1 MLDQKK
7 IMTKIAIVLGTRP
20 EIIKL
25 SPIIKRL
32 KRSECI
38 VIFTGQHYD
47 YDLGLK
53 FIDELEIREPDIK
66 MKLKMTGGSAKTAQI
81 AEMVQRLG
89 TNFSQTKPSTVVVQ
103 GDTDTVLAG
112 GMASLKSKIPVCH
125 VEAGLRSYDWR
136 MPEEHNRIVV
146 DHISELLF
154 APTLTSKKNLVS
166 ESVHGRIFV
175 TGNTVIDA
183 IEDNIHLAEKKSMI
197 SIERNDFV
205 LVTIHRV
212 ENIENPRTLRGIMN
226 ALIQSKTNFVF
237 PIHPHTLKN
246 LHRFGLYDRV
256 KNSNNIFLESVV
268 GYFDM
273 LALMKKCR
281 FIVTDSGGLQ
291 EEATSP
297 RIRKKVLVIRK
308 TTDRPEAVKLG
319 FSELVGTNSTSIIK
333 AIKKNVNDA
342 TIYSRSSPY
351 GGGNSSKKIITLI
364 RKYIKSQN

>member
-1 MLDQKK
+1 
-7 IMTKIAIVLGTRP
+7 MTKIAIVLGTRP

-25 SPIIKRL
+25 SPIIKKL

-53 FIDELEIREPDIK
+53 FIDELGIREPDIK
-66 MKLKMTGGSAKTAQI
+66 MKLKMIDGSAKTAQI

-89 TNFSQTKPSTVVVQ
+89 ANFSQTKPDTVVVQ

-112 GMASLKSKIPVCH
+112 GVASLKSKIPVCH
-125 VEAGLRSYDWR
+125 VEAGLRSHDWR
-136 MPEEHNRIVV
+136 MPEEHNRIIV
-146 DHISELLF
+146 DHLSELLF
-154 APTLTSKKNLVS
+154 APTLASKKNLVS
-166 ESVHGRIFV
+166 ELVHGRVFV

-183 IEDNIHLAEKKSMI
+183 IEDNIHLAEKKSTMP
-197 SIERNDFV
+197 IEQDDFV

-212 ENIENPRTLRGIMN
+212 ENIGNPRILHGIMN
-226 ALIQSKTNFVF
+226 ALIQSKANFVF

-246 LHRFGLYDRV
+246 LHRFGLYEKV
-256 KNSNNIFLESVV
+256 KNSNNIFLERAV

-273 LALMKKCR
+273 LALMKKCQ

-297 RIRKKVLVIRK
+297 RIRKKVLVVRK

-319 FSELVGTNSTSIIK
+319 FSELVGTNPISIIK
-333 AIKKNVNDA
+333 AIKKNVSDS

-351 GGGNSSKKIITLI
+351 GSGNSSQKIIALI
-364 RKYIKSQN
+364 RKYTKSQN